1 MFPSEIL
8 TNVLFTLIGYQR
20 RGGGRDLMGN
30 EDTSLTIIIPTIII
44 IIITIII
51 MVIIIIIIREEME
64 DVTMSIFDLMGN
76 AEDTSL
82 SNFLV
87 KQKVVEVFQVNY

>member
-1 MFPSEIL
+1 
-8 TNVLFTLIGYQR
+8 
-20 RGGGRDLMGN
+20 MGN
-30 EDTSLTIIIPTIII
+30 EDTSLTIVIPMIII
-44 IIITIII
+44 TVTIII

-76 AEDTSL
+76 EEDTSL

-87 KQKVVEVFQVNY
+87 KQKVVEVFQVYY